1 MAPVVFVALALA
13 AGACVIAGACSRRE
27 EAADC
32 GRLWRRLDQCGLTGE
47 PRDRFL
53 ARCQPVS
60 PHTADRIAC
69 SGPTNCGV
77 FVRCDREAGRREDVR
92 GRLALMDA
100 AVARG
105 DFFVAVRDCGD
116 AAFVAEP
123 RVKKKCDDTLRRSF
137 AHYRGLV
144 LAHLADPEPPAAF
157 IGDALHQVA
166 LLNDTAGL
174 MGPDQQKETLDLFDR
189 VARRNLSAALT
200 WCEATRPQ
208 ARGAI
213 ATRCGDL
220 PAVAH
225 EVNRATV
232 LAAQKG
238 PPEDHFVMCYEL
250 KRTAAMLGDEPKR
263 EAERL
268 CTELDLRAYV
278 DASLPAVE
286 LYLAQRRAKN
296 LALECMPPYIDA
308 KFQLDDL
315 TSPFAE
321 AQKKR
326 LFDACYSRLGVLV
339 LDYLIPRTR
348 GECEFT
354 VLLVYRAVQ
363 RYGLTDPEL
372 LKRLKLVERPCA
384 KSVILHQEYL

>member
-1 MAPVVFVALALA
+1 MAPVVLLGLVLA
-13 AGACVIAGACSRRE
+13 AGACARDG

-32 GRLWRRLDQCGLTGE
+32 GRLWRRLDRCGLTGE
-47 PRDRFL
+47 PLDRFL
-53 ARCQPVS
+53 AQCRPEH

-69 SGPTNCGV
+69 SGPTDCAV
-77 FVRCDREAGRREDVR
+77 FAWCDREAARKEDVR
-92 GRLALMDA
+92 ARLALMDA

-105 DFFVAVRDCGD
+105 DYFVAVRDCGD
-116 AAFVAEP
+116 ARFVADP
-123 RVKKKCDDTLRRSF
+123 RVDHKCDDTLRRSF

-144 LAHLADPEPPAAF
+144 LAHLAEPEPPSAF

-166 LLNDTAGL
+166 LLQDTADL
-174 MGPDQQKETLDLFDR
+174 MGPDQRRETLDLFDR
-189 VARRNLSAALT
+189 VARRNLGAALT
-200 WCEATRPQ
+200 WCEANRPR
-208 ARGAI
+208 ARGAV
-213 ATRCGDL
+213 AVRCGAL
-220 PAVAH
+220 PAEAH
-225 EVNRATV
+225 EASRAAV
-232 LAAQKG
+232 LAAQQG
-238 PPEDHFVMCYEL
+238 PPTDHFVMCYEL
-250 KRTAAMLGDEPKR
+250 KRTAALLGDEKKR

-286 LYLAQRRAKN
+286 LYMAQRRPKN

-308 KFQLDDL
+308 KFRLDEM
-315 TSPFAE
+315 TSPYAE

-339 LDYLIPRTR
+339 LDYLIPRTL

-372 LKRLKLVERPCA
+372 QKRLRRVEKPCA
-384 KSVILHQEYL
+384 KSVVLHQEYL